1 MTPGMTGEKKDKGS
15 IYKRI
20 NNAVNNIKNRIF
32 CFEKEGFLFIIPL
45 RFTLEI
51 VYTKL
56 ILIVGCIIIVKK

>member
-1 MTPGMTGEKKDKGS
+1 MTGEKKDKGS

-51 VYTKL
+51 AYTNF